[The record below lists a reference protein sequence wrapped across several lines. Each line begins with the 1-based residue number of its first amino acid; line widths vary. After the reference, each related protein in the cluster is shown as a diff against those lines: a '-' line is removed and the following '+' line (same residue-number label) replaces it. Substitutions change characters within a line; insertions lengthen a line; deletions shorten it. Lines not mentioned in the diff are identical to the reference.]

1 MRRLRRPAPLL
12 AALVIVLAAFAPS
25 GARASA
31 DDASAAAT
39 STSVEASSASS
50 SSASSATKKEWITV
64 DGLLTG
70 AFAPPSPSDPN
81 QVINMDAQ
89 TLFSALVNHTVVVVF
104 AVDWCALCT
113 GYEPEFRR
121 AADAF
126 RGLIDPAT
134 SAPLVFGVIDVD
146 ANKPLAKTF
155 GVTNAPFVTV
165 LKRGEWYAVDE
176 DTGETNVLA
185 PNRYEGAA
193 AARLC
198 RHVRASTR
206 PTRSPNSP
214 RILIRYT
221 LTCLSIRSRTDQSP
235 IDTSAAGYLGAV
247 NTVEHVNGEVPG
259 LDAALAPY
267 VQELTDDTID
277 AYVNDAD
284 YDVLVEFYAP
294 WCGHCKQFEPFYR
307 EVGVHFAGSDV
318 RVAKIDVDA
327 YRAAATR
334 YDVRGLPSVQLFPK
348 GYKTRGLQFTG
359 AERKPASIIAFVK
372 SPQVY
377 LVESS
382 VGDMKEW
389 ECVVWLESKGVL
401 RRGVVTEL
409 VGLMGPDDAG
419 QGGGAGPFVADA
431 GNSTAHDAAARE
443 MFKEAHGWSS
453 RGRWLET
460 MEILVCLAHTTPL
473 RRTGIGSSPGMWNF
487 LDNARMHVEDPSL
500 GGGEGGGGGG
510 EDAEYGTSTDAE
522 TAALNAAAEG
532 RRMNPDGEDW
542 DAFGGADGAMEERE
556 ATGFD
561 WEAWEAFAS
570 RDVGDAYAG
579 GGRDE
584 L

>member
-1 MRRLRRPAPLL
+1 
-12 AALVIVLAAFAPS
+12 
-25 GARASA
+25 
-31 DDASAAAT
+31 
-39 STSVEASSASS
+39 
-50 SSASSATKKEWITV
+50 
-64 DGLLTG
+64 
-70 AFAPPSPSDPN
+70 
-81 QVINMDAQ
+81 
-89 TLFSALVNHTVVVVF
+89 
-104 AVDWCALCT
+104 
-113 GYEPEFRR
+113 
-121 AADAF
+121 
-126 RGLIDPAT
+126 
-134 SAPLVFGVIDVD
+134 
-146 ANKPLAKTF
+146 
-155 GVTNAPFVTV
+155 
-165 LKRGEWYAVDE
+165 
-176 DTGETNVLA
+176 
-185 PNRYEGAA
+185 
-193 AARLC
+193 
-198 RHVRASTR
+198 
-206 PTRSPNSP
+206 
-214 RILIRYT
+214 
-221 LTCLSIRSRTDQSP
+221 
-235 IDTSAAGYLGAV
+235 V

-487 LDNARMHVEDPSL
+487 LDNAKMHVEDPSL
-500 GGGEGGGGGG
+500 GGGEG
-510 EDAEYGTSTDAE
+510 DAAEYGPSTDAE
-522 TAALNAAAEG
+522 AAALNAAAEG